1 MDKDEYFKILE
12 DVCLFNYRHSVS
24 DSEWIAQNSL
34 SYNQRRV
41 EKDILNDLVNKKNE
55 ENKTNRIEMN
65 AMKYYE

>member
-12 DVCLFNYRHSVS
+12 DVCLFNLRHSVS
-24 DSEWIAQNSL
+24 DSDWIAQNSL
-34 SYNQRRV
+34 SYNQKRAD
-41 EKDILNDLVNKKNE
+41 KDILYDLGDNKNE